1 MKLRKSISV
10 QRGSIRLWDALAI
23 GTIAGGL
30 ALGVYA
36 IRSDR
41 AARTVQN
48 CTEWRQDLYETR
60 ELCQL
65 DHPKYSC
72 LDRDPASGK
81 WLGTTYAKN
90 ICSTAGANSG
100 SGGGH
105 SSSYINPNAPDG
117 QQPTRSISRGGFG
130 GAHGSGGG

>member
-30 ALGVYA
+30 ALGVSA
-36 IRSDR
+36 IRSDS
-41 AARTVQN
+41 AARTAQN
-48 CTEWRQDLYETR
+48 CTEWRQDLYDTR

-81 WLGTTYAKN
+81 WLGTTYSKN
-90 ICSTAGANSG
+90 ICPSSG
-100 SGGGH
+100 SGGG
-105 SSSYINPNAPDG
+105 SGGGGGAGSYSNASDSPHAS
-117 QQPTRSISRGGFG
+117 RSISRGGFG
-130 GAHGSGGG
+130 GGHSSGGG